1 MRSFKTMTYKLLKE
15 YYGNGTSEVL
25 PAVIRISDNAEIPF
39 DSANRDYQEYLTW
52 VSEGNTASPA
62 D

>member
-1 MRSFKTMTYKLLKE
+1 MTYKLLKE
-15 YYGNGTSEVL
+15 YYGDGNSEVL

-39 DSANRDYQEYLTW
+39 DTANKDYQEYLAW
-52 VSEGNTASPA
+52 VTAGNTADPA